1 MRSPRVTRI
10 GGLRLRN
17 TMTTKNSEERG
28 ALSPEIRR
36 QALEILRSQGR
47 RGLNDVE
54 KILGWDGHMRVI
66 QMAQQLGITKDQLRY
81 MLFRNERQ
89 TEAKEKR
96 IAEKEARNVEFATYT
111 SSKLKFAISFPADWR
126 VTTDTLRTESD
137 GITLEQA
144 YAAFQRMFPK
154 SGMSLEDYRRKVD
167 EREAPK
173 EVSAE
178 EAYQRLL
185 EEERAKAVEFQKFTK
200 TYERDRRQAYR
211 LFVEKLLGTPP
222 TEEIEALAS
231 RNLSATEA
239 YDRLMANPET
249 FLVSFPEFKEQY
261 EQDLRQ
267 CWRHAENRAS
277 LAQMEWG
284 LFQVSPSNSDEDEVS
299 AEVTKLKLTNPMAAL
314 KLYELDKPPPEQ
326 VPTGTGSRPSK
337 GMVVDGL
344 HGVAYYFLFNTGETN
359 EMREMPKFF
368 NVYLAENDEGWIIA
382 CSCKAGTFNKYKPVF
397 KRIIGSFRRIEI
409 ASSGV

>member
-1 MRSPRVTRI
+1 MYSYLPSYSI

-17 TMTTKNSEERG
+17 TMTTKNTEERG

-54 KILGWDGHMRVI
+54 KILGWEGQTGITVI
-66 QMAQQLGITKDQLRY
+66 RIAQQLGITKGQLRY

-96 IAEKEARNVEFATYT
+96 IVEKEARNVEFATYT

-144 YAAFQRMFPK
+144 YAAFQKMFPQ
-154 SGMSLEDYRRKVD
+154 SGMRLEDYKREV

-173 EVSAE
+173 EGSAE
-178 EAYQRLL
+178 EAY
-185 EEERAKAVEFQKFTK
+185 
-200 TYERDRRQAYR
+200 R
-211 LFVEKLLGTPP
+211 LFFEKLLGTPP
-222 TEEIEALAS
+222 EQEIEALAS
-231 RNLSATEA
+231 RELSATEA
-239 YDRLMANPET
+239 YNRLMIDPET
-249 FLVSFPEFKEQY
+249 FLVGFSEFKEQY
-261 EQDLRQ
+261 DYNLRQ
-267 CWRHAENRAS
+267 RRQAAENRAS
-277 LAQMEWG
+277 LAQMGRG
-284 LFQVSPSNSDEDEVS
+284 LFEVSPSNSEDEVS
-299 AEVTKLKLTNPMAAL
+299 VEVTKLKLTNPMVAL
-314 KLYELDKPPPEQ
+314 KLYELDKLPPEQ
-326 VPTGTGSRPSK
+326 VPTGSRPSK

-359 EMREMPKFF
+359 KMREMPKFF

-409 ASSGV
+409 ASSGA